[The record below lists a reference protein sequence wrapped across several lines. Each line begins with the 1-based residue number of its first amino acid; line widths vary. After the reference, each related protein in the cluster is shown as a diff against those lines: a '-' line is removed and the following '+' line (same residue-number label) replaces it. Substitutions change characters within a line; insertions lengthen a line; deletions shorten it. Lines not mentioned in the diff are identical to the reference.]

1 MKFNVEIHK
10 RVLKEI
16 KDLPPSN
23 LEKFKEL
30 MEELKTNPIPK
41 EFDIKRLRGSN
52 NIYRIRI
59 GKFRVQYVVLWESR
73 IIIIRKI
80 SRREKAYKD

>member
-30 MEELKTNPIPK
+30 MEELKTNPFPK
-41 EFDIKRLRGSN
+41 NLIL
-52 NIYRIRI
+52 
-59 GKFRVQYVVLWESR
+59 
-73 IIIIRKI
+73 
-80 SRREKAYKD
+80 KD